1 MWLRIFNLNLFFL
14 LFGGLLGACLGS
26 FFGVISNRL
35 AKDGVIVLN
44 DRSHCQNCCKNIL
57 PQDLIPI
64 LSYIFLR
71 GKCRFCGAKIHVK
84 HLIFEIVGFGL
95 GMGTFAFFNTNIYF
109 VIILFTGVFT
119 LYLNALTDIEEGNIY
134 DVFALF
140 PGVIG
145 LMVRLV
151 WDIFSVNDVH
161 SYKYNCF
168 APYINDFFAK
178 EIPETFQFFKHILN
192 SQTLDGIIG
201 VLLGYVLFAG
211 MIVFSKII
219 LKKEGMGWGDCTLA
233 MGMGALLGSK
243 LLLVGLYIGFIFGGI
258 AITPLIFLGILKR
271 TDTIPFGPALAVG
284 FLISLFFGPYIFN
297 YFNLP
302 LPWLFCLMRTWP
314 LTNNNNPTI
323 KNLLGNDKKLIRER

>member
-1 MWLRIFNLNLFFL
+1 
-14 LFGGLLGACLGS
+14 
-26 FFGVISNRL
+26 
-35 AKDGVIVLN
+35 
-44 DRSHCQNCCKNIL
+44 
-57 PQDLIPI
+57 
-64 LSYIFLR
+64 
-71 GKCRFCGAKIHVK
+71 
-84 HLIFEIVGFGL
+84 
-95 GMGTFAFFNTNIYF
+95 MGTFAFFNTNIYF

-151 WDIFSVNDVH
+151 WDIFSVNNVH

-168 APYINDFFAK
+168 APYINDIFAK
-178 EIPETFQFFKHILN
+178 ETPETFQFFKHILN

-302 LPWLFCLMRTWP
+302 LPWLFCLMRT
-314 LTNNNNPTI
+314 
-323 KNLLGNDKKLIRER
+323 